1 MLHELEQYRR
11 QFEQIADHA
20 KELTAGLTEAQFNWR
35 PAADRW
41 SIEDCLA
48 HLTLVG
54 QWQVR
59 AIEEAIDRAR
69 ARGLTGSGPFEYSAL
84 ERYMLR
90 ETEPPVRH
98 EMPSRKRFVPVHGQP
113 VTGILPTFLHV
124 QRQFTIQLE
133 RADGLDLRRVK
144 VVTPISRWVKLS
156 LGMAF
161 AQTAAHE
168 RRHLE
173 QSRRVRNRM
182 FGQVNAAAEFVENR
196 QIPH

>member
-1 MLHELEQYRR
+1 RR

-59 AIEEAIDRAR
+59 AIEEAINRAR
-69 ARGLTGSGPFEYSAL
+69 ARGLTGCGPFEYSAL
-84 ERYMLR
+84 ESYILR

-124 QRQFTIQLE
+124 QRQFTIQIG

-144 VVTPISRWVKLS
+144 VVTPISRWVKRS

-173 QSRRVRNRM
+173 QSRRVRDRM
-182 FGQVNAAAEFVENR
+182 SLGR
-196 QIPH
+196 